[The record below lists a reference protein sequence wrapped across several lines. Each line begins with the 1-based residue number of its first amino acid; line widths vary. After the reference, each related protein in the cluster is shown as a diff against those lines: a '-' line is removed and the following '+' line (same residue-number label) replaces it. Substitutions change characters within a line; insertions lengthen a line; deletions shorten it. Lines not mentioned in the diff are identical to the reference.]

1 MAAGNIELD
10 EGDLATVEKFLETH
24 TAAGDRYF
32 GDDAA
37 MHLWG

>member
-1 MAAGNIELD
+1 MATGNIELD
-10 EGDLATVEKFLETH
+10 EEDLATVAEFLETH